1 MKKKLMY
8 IFGTRPEAVKI
19 CPLIKETADRSCFEN
34 IVCVT
39 GQHRDMLDQVMD
51 IFEVKPN
58 YDLDIMKAEQTL
70 FDITKEVMHPL
81 QSILTKEQP
90 DIVIVHGDT
99 TTSYCAALSAF
110 YLDIPI
116 AHVEAGLRSHNI
128 HSPYPEEFNR
138 RAISLIS
145 DLDFA
150 PTFDAGQNLIREGK
164 DPENV
169 FVTGNTVIDALDF
182 TVSGD
187 FTHPL
192 LDWAGDDFILITAH
206 RRENQGDI
214 MRGMFEGIKKAL
226 LEHPEHRAIFPVH
239 KNPKVGELARE
250 VFDGCK
256 TIRIE
261 NAIDVKTFHNLEAR
275 CYLCLTDSGG
285 IQEECPSF
293 GRPVLVMR
301 EVTERNE
308 GIMAGC
314 SQLTGTNGTAIY
326 KKLKELL
333 ENKAAY
339 DKMICTQNPYGD
351 GMACK
356 RIADV
361 LTERCYNKSP

>member
-70 FDITKEVMHPL
+70 FDITKDVMQPL
-81 QSILTKEQP
+81 QDILTKEQP

-110 YLDIPI
+110 YLGIPI
-116 AHVEAGLRSHNI
+116 AHVEAGLRSHDI
-128 HSPYPEEFNR
+128 HRPYPEEFNR

-164 DPENV
+164 DPNRI
-169 FVTGNTVIDALDF
+169 FITGNTVIDALKY
-182 TVSGD
+182 TVSED
-187 FTHPL
+187 FSHPL
-192 LDWAGDDFILITAH
+192 LNWAGDDFILITAH
-206 RRENQGDI
+206 RRETQGDI
-214 MRGMFEGIKKAL
+214 MRRMFEGIKKVL
-226 LEHPEHRAIFPVH
+226 MEHPEHRAIFPAH
-239 KNPKVGELARE
+239 KNPKIGELARE
-250 VFDGCK
+250 VFDGCD

-261 NAIDVKTFHNLEAR
+261 DAMDVKTFHNLEAR

-285 IQEECPSF
+285 VQEECPSF
-293 GRPVLVMR
+293 KKPVLVMR

-308 GIMAGC
+308 GITAGYAC
-314 SQLTGTNGTAIY
+314 LTGTDGNRIY
-326 KKLKELL
+326 KKVKELL

-361 LTERCYNKSP
+361 LAERIK